1 MSDHR
6 ARFRPLRPPTKLGR
20 LVVLLAGPILWLVAF
35 VIVAWAEDGTDL
47 IWLGLSSAAAS
58 FVLGLVFLLVMR
70 SQRLRAERGPEPRG

>member
-20 LVVLLAGPILWLVAF
+20 LVVLLAGPVLWLVALLF
-35 VIVAWAEDGTDL
+35 VAWVQDRTEL
-47 IWLGLSSAAAS
+47 IWLGLSVAAAA

-70 SQRLRAERGPEPRG
+70 SQRLREEKEPEPRG